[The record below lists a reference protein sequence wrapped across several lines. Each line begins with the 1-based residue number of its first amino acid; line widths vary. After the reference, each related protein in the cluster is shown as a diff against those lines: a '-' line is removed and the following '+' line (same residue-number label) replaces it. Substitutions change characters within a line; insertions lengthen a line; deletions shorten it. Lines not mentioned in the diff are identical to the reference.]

1 MRSTN
6 CLHRGAWSYPILSD
20 AQYSTSTALDL
31 DTSAD
36 PDYLAR
42 FDRIQYFYRRRD
54 QWLQVSEPVCR
65 RAQDHDCNL
74 PLSEILLIWN
84 LLIRGD
90 DDPKI
95 GRFGCCQQGTVL

>member
-1 MRSTN
+1 MIARVSAVSNCRHSSTN
-6 CLHRGAWSYPILSD
+6 CPIAAPGPIRFSPD
-20 AQYSTSTALDL
+20 GQYSTSTAFDL

-42 FDRIQYFYRRRD
+42 LDRIQCFNGRRD
-54 QWLQVSEPVCR
+54 QWPQVSEPVCR

-74 PLSEILLIWN
+74 PRSEILLISD

-90 DDPKI
+90 DE
-95 GRFGCCQQGTVL
+95 LE

>member
-1 MRSTN
+1 MP
-6 CLHRGAWSYPILSD
+6 GPIRFFPD
-20 AQYSTSTALDL
+20 AQYSTLRPFDI

-36 PDYLAR
+36 PNYLAR
-42 FDRIQYFYRRRD
+42 FDRMQCFYRGRD

-74 PLSEILLIWN
+74 PRSQLLLKWN

-90 DDPKI
+90 DNPEI
-95 GRFGCCQQGTVL
+95 GRFGRGQQGTVL